1 MASASS
7 SSSYSSEEECDEI
20 YEDQY
25 AAQIGKSVKCKQFI
39 NNVAATR
46 GQTAKKQGQAKQV
59 QAQAKQQGQAKQVQS
74 QAKQQGQV
82 QAKQVQAKQEQVK
95 AQQNTEREVVDDW
108 EDLM

>member
-1 MASASS
+1 MASAKSSSSS

-46 GQTAKKQGQAKQV
+46 GQPAKQ
-59 QAQAKQQGQAKQVQS
+59 AQ
-74 QAKQQGQV
+74 
-82 QAKQVQAKQEQVK
+82 QAKQVQAKQVQTKQVQTKQQTKQEQVK
-95 AQQNTEREVVDDW
+95 PQQNTEREVVDDW